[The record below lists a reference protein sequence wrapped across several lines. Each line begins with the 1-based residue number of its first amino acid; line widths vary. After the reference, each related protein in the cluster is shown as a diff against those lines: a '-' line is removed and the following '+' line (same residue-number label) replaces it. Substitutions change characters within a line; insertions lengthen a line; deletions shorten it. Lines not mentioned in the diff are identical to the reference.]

1 MPGGNLPKARA
12 LFANPGLGA
21 TYARILAE
29 SEAAG
34 GSRERQ
40 IEAARRSWSQ
50 GFVAE
55 AIDRFCRT
63 QEVMDSSGRR
73 HKGLLTGQDM
83 ASWSATYEKP
93 ASVTY
98 HGWEVFKTG
107 FWGQGPI
114 FLQTL
119 KLLEG
124 FDLTGMDRFF
134 GCFKLAHQLRQ
145 RIIQESG
152 LNISMGLSQNK
163 TVSKIAT
170 GEAKPNNEKQIL
182 LGEEKSFLSPLSVRK
197 IPMIGEKTSQTLYNM
212 GVKKVHTLQQMPA
225 QLLEATFG
233 KNGKM
238 IWEKANGI
246 DLSPVVPYTEAK
258 SISSENTFEEDT
270 IDTKL
275 LEATLIAMTEQ
286 LSTKLRQKGQLTACV
301 TVKIRYSDFETHSIQ
316 QRIPY
321 TAADHSLLPLV
332 KQLFQ
337 KLYTR
342 RLLIRLVGVRFSNL
356 VYGNYQIQL
365 FEDSQQQIQL
375 YQALDKLNVK
385 YGDKTVCRAMT
396 MGIGRRRFNPFNG
409 MEN

>member
-1 MPGGNLPKARA
+1 
-12 LFANPGLGA
+12 
-21 TYARILAE
+21 
-29 SEAAG
+29 
-34 GSRERQ
+34 
-40 IEAARRSWSQ
+40 
-50 GFVAE
+50 
-55 AIDRFCRT
+55 
-63 QEVMDSSGRR
+63 
-73 HKGLLTGQDM
+73 
-83 ASWSATYEKP
+83 
-93 ASVTY
+93 
-98 HGWEVFKTG
+98 
-107 FWGQGPI
+107 
-114 FLQTL
+114 
-119 KLLEG
+119 
-124 FDLTGMDRFF
+124 MDRFF

-170 GEAKPNNEKQIL
+170 GEAKPNNEKQIP

-197 IPMIGEKTSQTLYNM
+197 IPMIGEKTAQTLYNM
-212 GVKKVHTLQQMPA
+212 GVKKVHTLQQMPT

-246 DLSPVVPYTEAK
+246 DLSPVVPYSEAK

-270 IDTKL
+270 IDTRL

-286 LSTKLRQKGQLTACV
+286 LSTKLRKKGQLTACI

-321 TAADHSLLPLV
+321 TSADHSLLPIV
-332 KQLFQ
+332 KELFR

-342 RLLIRLVGVRFSNL
+342 RLLIRLVGVRFSHL

-365 FEDSQQQIQL
+365 FEDSQQQINL

-385 YGDKTVCRAMT
+385 YGDKTVCRAVA
-396 MGIGRRRFNPFNG
+396 MGVGRRRFNPFNG
-409 MEN
+409 LEN

>member
-1 MPGGNLPKARA
+1 VVRGDFEKYSQKSQEITEIIREGVPLFEKA
-12 LFANPGLGA
+12 
-21 TYARILAE
+21 
-29 SEAAG
+29 S
-34 GSRERQ
+34 
-40 IEAARRSWSQ
+40 
-50 GFVAE
+50 
-55 AIDRFCRT
+55 IDEF
-63 QEVMDSSGRR
+63 
-73 HKGLLTGQDM
+73 
-83 ASWSATYEKP
+83 Y
-93 ASVTY
+93 
-98 HGWEVFKTG
+98 
-107 FWGQGPI
+107 I
-114 FLQTL
+114 
-119 KLLEG
+119 
-124 FDLTGMDRFF
+124 DLTGMDRFF
-134 GCFKLAHQLRQ
+134 GCFKLAHELRQ

-170 GEAKPNNEKQIL
+170 GEAKPNNEKQIP

-246 DLSPVVPYTEAK
+246 DLSPVVPYSEAK

-270 IDTKL
+270 IDTRL

-385 YGDKTVCRAMT
+385 YGDKTVCRALT

-409 MEN
+409 IEN

>member
-1 MPGGNLPKARA
+1 MRTARQ
-12 LFANPGLGA
+12 LCP
-21 TYARILAE
+21 
-29 SEAAG
+29 
-34 GSRERQ
+34 
-40 IEAARRSWSQ
+40 
-50 GFVAE
+50 E
-55 AIDRFCRT
+55 AIVVRGDFEKYSQKS
-63 QEVMDSSGRR
+63 QEITEIIREGVPLFE
-73 HKGLLTGQDM
+73 K
-83 ASWSATYEKP
+83 ASIDEFY
-93 ASVTY
+93 
-98 HGWEVFKTG
+98 
-107 FWGQGPI
+107 I
-114 FLQTL
+114 
-119 KLLEG
+119 
-124 FDLTGMDRFF
+124 DLTGMDRFF
-134 GCFKLAHQLRQ
+134 GCFKLAHELRQ

-170 GEAKPNNEKQIL
+170 GEAKPNNEKQIP

-246 DLSPVVPYTEAK
+246 DLSPVVPYSEAK

-270 IDTKL
+270 IDTRL

-365 FEDSQQQIQL
+365 FEDSQQQINL

-409 MEN
+409 IEN

>member
-1 MPGGNLPKARA
+1 VRGDFEKYSQKSQEITEIIREGVPLFEKA
-12 LFANPGLGA
+12 
-21 TYARILAE
+21 
-29 SEAAG
+29 S
-34 GSRERQ
+34 
-40 IEAARRSWSQ
+40 
-50 GFVAE
+50 
-55 AIDRFCRT
+55 IDEF
-63 QEVMDSSGRR
+63 
-73 HKGLLTGQDM
+73 
-83 ASWSATYEKP
+83 Y
-93 ASVTY
+93 
-98 HGWEVFKTG
+98 
-107 FWGQGPI
+107 I
-114 FLQTL
+114 
-119 KLLEG
+119 
-124 FDLTGMDRFF
+124 DLTGMDRFF

-170 GEAKPNNEKQIL
+170 GEAKPNNEKQIP

-258 SISSENTFEEDT
+258 SISSENTFDEDT
-270 IDTKL
+270 IDTRL

-286 LSTKLRQKGQLTACV
+286 LSTKLRKKGQLTACI

-332 KQLFQ
+332 KELFR

-385 YGDKTVCRAMT
+385 YGDKTVCRAVA
-396 MGIGRRRFNPFNG
+396 MGVGRRRFNPFNG

>member
-1 MPGGNLPKARA
+1 
-12 LFANPGLGA
+12 
-21 TYARILAE
+21 
-29 SEAAG
+29 
-34 GSRERQ
+34 
-40 IEAARRSWSQ
+40 
-50 GFVAE
+50 
-55 AIDRFCRT
+55 
-63 QEVMDSSGRR
+63 
-73 HKGLLTGQDM
+73 
-83 ASWSATYEKP
+83 
-93 ASVTY
+93 
-98 HGWEVFKTG
+98 
-107 FWGQGPI
+107 
-114 FLQTL
+114 
-119 KLLEG
+119 
-124 FDLTGMDRFF
+124 
-134 GCFKLAHQLRQ
+134 
-145 RIIQESG
+145 
-152 LNISMGLSQNK
+152 
-163 TVSKIAT
+163 
-170 GEAKPNNEKQIL
+170 
-182 LGEEKSFLSPLSVRK
+182 
-197 IPMIGEKTSQTLYNM
+197 
-212 GVKKVHTLQQMPA
+212 
-225 QLLEATFG
+225 
-233 KNGKM
+233 M

-246 DLSPVVPYTEAK
+246 DLSPVVPYSEAK

-270 IDTKL
+270 IDIRL

-286 LSTKLRQKGQLTACV
+286 LSTKLRQKGQLTACI

-385 YGDKTVCRAMT
+385 YGDKTVCRALT

>member
-1 MPGGNLPKARA
+1 LCP
-12 LFANPGLGA
+12 
-21 TYARILAE
+21 
-29 SEAAG
+29 
-34 GSRERQ
+34 
-40 IEAARRSWSQ
+40 
-50 GFVAE
+50 E
-55 AIDRFCRT
+55 AIVVRGDFEKYSQKS
-63 QEVMDSSGRR
+63 QEITEIIREGVPLFE
-73 HKGLLTGQDM
+73 K
-83 ASWSATYEKP
+83 ASIDEFY
-93 ASVTY
+93 
-98 HGWEVFKTG
+98 
-107 FWGQGPI
+107 I
-114 FLQTL
+114 
-119 KLLEG
+119 
-124 FDLTGMDRFF
+124 DLSGMDRFF

-170 GEAKPNNEKQIL
+170 GEAKPNNEKQIP

-197 IPMIGEKTSQTLYNM
+197 IPMIGEKTAQTLYNM
-212 GVKKVHTLQQMPA
+212 GVKKVHTLQQMPT

-246 DLSPVVPYTEAK
+246 DLSPVVPYSEAK

-270 IDTKL
+270 IDTRL

-286 LSTKLRQKGQLTACV
+286 LSTKLRKKGQLTACI

-321 TAADHSLLPLV
+321 TSADHSLLPIV
-332 KQLFQ
+332 KELFR

-342 RLLIRLVGVRFSNL
+342 RLLIRLVGVRFSHL

-365 FEDSQQQIQL
+365 FEDSQQQINL

-385 YGDKTVCRAMT
+385 YGDKTVCRAVA
-396 MGIGRRRFNPFNG
+396 MGVGRRRFNPFNG
-409 MEN
+409 LEN

>member
-1 MPGGNLPKARA
+1 
-12 LFANPGLGA
+12 
-21 TYARILAE
+21 
-29 SEAAG
+29 
-34 GSRERQ
+34 
-40 IEAARRSWSQ
+40 
-50 GFVAE
+50 
-55 AIDRFCRT
+55 
-63 QEVMDSSGRR
+63 
-73 HKGLLTGQDM
+73 
-83 ASWSATYEKP
+83 
-93 ASVTY
+93 
-98 HGWEVFKTG
+98 
-107 FWGQGPI
+107 
-114 FLQTL
+114 
-119 KLLEG
+119 
-124 FDLTGMDRFF
+124 MDRFF
-134 GCFKLAHQLRQ
+134 GCFKLAHELRQ

-170 GEAKPNNEKQIL
+170 GEAKPNNEKQIP

-246 DLSPVVPYTEAK
+246 DLSPVVPYSEAK

-270 IDTKL
+270 IDTRL
-275 LEATLIAMTEQ
+275 LEATPIAMTEQ

>member
-1 MPGGNLPKARA
+1 MEEKRSIVHLDLDTFFVSVERLFDDRLKGKPILIGGASDRGVVASCSYEARKFGVHSAMPMRTARQ
-12 LFANPGLGA
+12 LCP
-21 TYARILAE
+21 
-29 SEAAG
+29 
-34 GSRERQ
+34 
-40 IEAARRSWSQ
+40 
-50 GFVAE
+50 E
-55 AIDRFCRT
+55 AIVVRGDFEKYSQKS
-63 QEVMDSSGRR
+63 QEITEIIREGVPLFE
-73 HKGLLTGQDM
+73 K
-83 ASWSATYEKP
+83 ASIDEFY
-93 ASVTY
+93 
-98 HGWEVFKTG
+98 
-107 FWGQGPI
+107 I
-114 FLQTL
+114 
-119 KLLEG
+119 
-124 FDLTGMDRFF
+124 DLTGMDRFF

-170 GEAKPNNEKQIL
+170 GEAKPNNEKQIPI
-182 LGEEKSFLSPLSVRK
+182 GQEKTFLSPLSVRK

-212 GVKKVHTLQQMPA
+212 GVKKVQTLQQMPA

-270 IDTKL
+270 IDTRL

-286 LSTKLRQKGQLTACV
+286 LSTKLRKKGQLTACI

-321 TAADHSLLPLV
+321 TAADHSLLPV
-332 KQLFQ
+332 MKELFR

-342 RLLIRLVGVRFSNL
+342 RLLIRLVGVRFSHL

-365 FEDSQQQIQL
+365 FEDSQQQINL

-385 YGDKTVCRAMT
+385 YGDKTVCRAVAMEV
-396 MGIGRRRFNPFNG
+396 GRRRFNPFNG
-409 MEN
+409 LEN

>member
-1 MPGGNLPKARA
+1 VVRGDFEKYSQKSQEITEIIREGVPLFEKA
-12 LFANPGLGA
+12 
-21 TYARILAE
+21 
-29 SEAAG
+29 S
-34 GSRERQ
+34 
-40 IEAARRSWSQ
+40 
-50 GFVAE
+50 
-55 AIDRFCRT
+55 IDEF
-63 QEVMDSSGRR
+63 
-73 HKGLLTGQDM
+73 
-83 ASWSATYEKP
+83 Y
-93 ASVTY
+93 
-98 HGWEVFKTG
+98 
-107 FWGQGPI
+107 I
-114 FLQTL
+114 
-119 KLLEG
+119 
-124 FDLTGMDRFF
+124 DLTGMDRFF
-134 GCFKLAHQLRQ
+134 GCFKLAHELRQ

-170 GEAKPNNEKQIL
+170 GEAKPNNEKQIP

-246 DLSPVVPYTEAK
+246 DLSPVVPYSEAK

-270 IDTKL
+270 IDTRL

-321 TAADHSLLPLV
+321 TSADHNLLPLV

-365 FEDSQQQIQL
+365 FEDSQQQINL

-409 MEN
+409 LEN

>member
-1 MPGGNLPKARA
+1 MGEKRSIVHLDLDTFFVSVERLFDDRLKGKPILIGGASDRGVVASCSYEARKFGIHSAMPMRTARQ
-12 LFANPGLGA
+12 LCP
-21 TYARILAE
+21 
-29 SEAAG
+29 
-34 GSRERQ
+34 
-40 IEAARRSWSQ
+40 
-50 GFVAE
+50 E
-55 AIDRFCRT
+55 AIVVRGDFEKYNQKS
-63 QEVMDSSGRR
+63 QEITEIIREGVPLFE
-73 HKGLLTGQDM
+73 K
-83 ASWSATYEKP
+83 ASIDEFY
-93 ASVTY
+93 
-98 HGWEVFKTG
+98 
-107 FWGQGPI
+107 I
-114 FLQTL
+114 
-119 KLLEG
+119 
-124 FDLTGMDRFF
+124 DLTGMDRFF

-170 GEAKPNNEKQIL
+170 GEAKPNNEKQIP
-182 LGEEKSFLSPLSVRK
+182 LGEEKTFLSPLSVRK
-197 IPMIGEKTSQTLYNM
+197 IPMIGEKTTQTLYNM
-212 GVKKVHTLQQMPA
+212 GVKKVHTLQQMPT

-270 IDTKL
+270 IDTRL

-286 LSTKLRQKGQLTACV
+286 LSTKLRKKGQLTACI

-321 TAADHSLLPLV
+321 TAADHSLLPIV
-332 KQLFQ
+332 KELFR

-342 RLLIRLVGVRFSNL
+342 RLLIRLVGVRFSYL

-365 FEDSQQQIQL
+365 FEDSQQQINL

-385 YGDKTVCRAMT
+385 YGDKTVCRAVA
-396 MGIGRRRFNPFNG
+396 MGVGRRRFNPFNG
-409 MEN
+409 LEN

>member
-1 MPGGNLPKARA
+1 MEEKRSIVHLDLDTFFVSVERLFDDRLKGKPILIGGASDRGVVASCSYEARKFGVHSAMPMRTARQ
-12 LFANPGLGA
+12 LCP
-21 TYARILAE
+21 
-29 SEAAG
+29 
-34 GSRERQ
+34 
-40 IEAARRSWSQ
+40 
-50 GFVAE
+50 E
-55 AIDRFCRT
+55 AIVVRGDFEKYSQKS
-63 QEVMDSSGRR
+63 QEITEIIREGVPLFE
-73 HKGLLTGQDM
+73 K
-83 ASWSATYEKP
+83 ASIDEFY
-93 ASVTY
+93 
-98 HGWEVFKTG
+98 
-107 FWGQGPI
+107 I
-114 FLQTL
+114 
-119 KLLEG
+119 
-124 FDLTGMDRFF
+124 DLTGMDRFF

-170 GEAKPNNEKQIL
+170 GEAKPNNEKQIP
-182 LGEEKSFLSPLSVRK
+182 LGEEKTFLSPLSVRK

-238 IWEKANGI
+238 IWEKATGI

-270 IDTKL
+270 IDTRL

-286 LSTKLRQKGQLTACV
+286 LSTKLRKKGQLTACI

-321 TAADHSLLPLV
+321 TAADHSLLPIV
-332 KQLFQ
+332 KELFR

-342 RLLIRLVGVRFSNL
+342 RLLIRLVGVRFSHL

-365 FEDSQQQIQL
+365 FEDSQEQINL

-409 MEN
+409 MGN

>member
-1 MPGGNLPKARA
+1 MEEKRSIVHLDLDTFFVSVERLFDDRLKGKPILIGGASDRGVVASCSYEARKFGVHSAMPMRTARQ
-12 LFANPGLGA
+12 LCP
-21 TYARILAE
+21 
-29 SEAAG
+29 
-34 GSRERQ
+34 
-40 IEAARRSWSQ
+40 
-50 GFVAE
+50 E
-55 AIDRFCRT
+55 AIVVRGDFEKYSQKS
-63 QEVMDSSGRR
+63 QEITEIIREGVPLFE
-73 HKGLLTGQDM
+73 K
-83 ASWSATYEKP
+83 ASIDEFY
-93 ASVTY
+93 
-98 HGWEVFKTG
+98 
-107 FWGQGPI
+107 I
-114 FLQTL
+114 
-119 KLLEG
+119 
-124 FDLTGMDRFF
+124 DLTGMDRFF

-170 GEAKPNNEKQIL
+170 GEAKPNNEKQIP
-182 LGEEKSFLSPLSVRK
+182 LGQEKSFLSPLSVRK
-197 IPMIGEKTSQTLYNM
+197 IPMIGEKTAHTLYNM
-212 GVKKVHTLQQMPA
+212 GVKKVQTLQQMPA

-246 DLSPVVPYTEAK
+246 DRSPVVPYTEAK

-270 IDTKL
+270 IDTRL

-286 LSTKLRQKGQLTACV
+286 LSTKLRKKGQLTACI

-321 TAADHSLLPLV
+321 TAADHSLLPVV
-332 KQLFQ
+332 KELFR

-342 RLLIRLVGVRFSNL
+342 RLLIRLVGVRFSQL

-365 FEDSQQQIQL
+365 FEDSQQQINL

-385 YGDKTVCRAMT
+385 YGDKTVCRAVA
-396 MGIGRRRFNPFNG
+396 MGVGRRRFNPFNG
-409 MEN
+409 LET

>member
-1 MPGGNLPKARA
+1 MAPIPTPAA
-12 LFANPGLGA
+12 PP
-21 TYARILAE
+21 RISWWLV
-29 SEAAG
+29 AAG
-34 GSRERQ
+34 
-40 IEAARRSWSQ
+40 IYN
-50 GFVAE
+50 
-55 AIDRFCRT
+55 
-63 QEVMDSSGRR
+63 
-73 HKGLLTGQDM
+73 LLWGALTVL
-83 ASWSATYEKP
+83 YP
-93 ASVTY
+93 
-98 HGWEVFKTG
+98 GW
-107 FWGQGPI
+107 
-114 FLQTL
+114 L
-119 KLLEG
+119 

-134 GCFKLAHQLRQ
+134 GCFKLAHELRQ

-170 GEAKPNNEKQIL
+170 GEAKPNNEKQIP

-246 DLSPVVPYTEAK
+246 DLSPVVPYSEAK

-270 IDTKL
+270 IDTRL

-321 TAADHSLLPLV
+321 TSADHNLLPLV

-365 FEDSQQQIQL
+365 FEDSQQQINL

-409 MEN
+409 IEN

>member
-1 MPGGNLPKARA
+1 MEEKRSIVHLDLDTFFVSVERLFDDRLKGKPILIGGASDRGVVA
-12 LFANPGLGA
+12 SCS
-21 TYARILAE
+21 YE
-29 SEAAG
+29 
-34 GSRERQ
+34 
-40 IEAARRSWSQ
+40 ARRFGVHSAMPMRTARQ
-50 GFVAE
+50 LCPE
-55 AIDRFCRT
+55 AIVVRGDFEKYSQKS
-63 QEVMDSSGRR
+63 QEITEIIREGVPLFE
-73 HKGLLTGQDM
+73 K
-83 ASWSATYEKP
+83 ASIDEFY
-93 ASVTY
+93 
-98 HGWEVFKTG
+98 
-107 FWGQGPI
+107 I
-114 FLQTL
+114 
-119 KLLEG
+119 
-124 FDLTGMDRFF
+124 DLSGMDRFF
-134 GCFKLAHQLRQ
+134 GCFKLAHELRQ

-170 GEAKPNNEKQIL
+170 GEAKPNNEKQIP

-246 DLSPVVPYTEAK
+246 DLSPVVPYSEAK

-270 IDTKL
+270 IDTRL

-316 QRIPY
+316 QRISY
-321 TAADHSLLPLV
+321 TAADHNLLPLV

-365 FEDSQQQIQL
+365 F
-375 YQALDKLNVK
+375 
-385 YGDKTVCRAMT
+385 
-396 MGIGRRRFNPFNG
+396 
-409 MEN
+409 

>member
-1 MPGGNLPKARA
+1 MRTARQ
-12 LFANPGLGA
+12 LCP
-21 TYARILAE
+21 
-29 SEAAG
+29 
-34 GSRERQ
+34 
-40 IEAARRSWSQ
+40 
-50 GFVAE
+50 E
-55 AIDRFCRT
+55 AIVVRGDFEKYSQKS
-63 QEVMDSSGRR
+63 QEITEIIREGVPLFE
-73 HKGLLTGQDM
+73 K
-83 ASWSATYEKP
+83 ASIDEFY
-93 ASVTY
+93 
-98 HGWEVFKTG
+98 
-107 FWGQGPI
+107 I
-114 FLQTL
+114 
-119 KLLEG
+119 
-124 FDLTGMDRFF
+124 DLTGMDRFF
-134 GCFKLAHQLRQ
+134 GCFKLAHELRQ

-170 GEAKPNNEKQIL
+170 GEAKPNNEKQIP

-212 GVKKVHTLQQMPA
+212 GVKKVHTLQQRPA

-246 DLSPVVPYTEAK
+246 DLSPVVPYSEAK
-258 SISSENTFEEDT
+258 SISSENTFDEDT
-270 IDTKL
+270 IDTRL

-385 YGDKTVCRAMT
+385 YGDKTVCRALT

-409 MEN
+409 IEN

>member
-1 MPGGNLPKARA
+1 MRTARQ
-12 LFANPGLGA
+12 LCP
-21 TYARILAE
+21 
-29 SEAAG
+29 
-34 GSRERQ
+34 
-40 IEAARRSWSQ
+40 
-50 GFVAE
+50 E
-55 AIDRFCRT
+55 AIVVRGDFEKYSQKS
-63 QEVMDSSGRR
+63 QEITEIIREGVPLFE
-73 HKGLLTGQDM
+73 K
-83 ASWSATYEKP
+83 ASIDEFY
-93 ASVTY
+93 
-98 HGWEVFKTG
+98 
-107 FWGQGPI
+107 I
-114 FLQTL
+114 
-119 KLLEG
+119 
-124 FDLTGMDRFF
+124 DLTGMDRFF

-170 GEAKPNNEKQIL
+170 GEAKPNNEKQIPI
-182 LGEEKSFLSPLSVRK
+182 GEEKTFLSPLSVRK

-212 GVKKVHTLQQMPA
+212 GVKKVQTLQQMPA

-258 SISSENTFEEDT
+258 SISSENTFDEDT
-270 IDTKL
+270 IDTRL

-286 LSTKLRQKGQLTACV
+286 LSTKLRKKGQLTACI

-332 KQLFQ
+332 KELFR

-365 FEDSQQQIQL
+365 FEDSQQQINL

-385 YGDKTVCRAMT
+385 YGDKTVCRAVA
-396 MGIGRRRFNPFNG
+396 MGVGRRRFNPFNG
-409 MEN
+409 MEA

>member
-1 MPGGNLPKARA
+1 IVVRGDFEKYSQKSQEITEIIREGVPLFEKA
-12 LFANPGLGA
+12 
-21 TYARILAE
+21 
-29 SEAAG
+29 S
-34 GSRERQ
+34 
-40 IEAARRSWSQ
+40 
-50 GFVAE
+50 
-55 AIDRFCRT
+55 IDEF
-63 QEVMDSSGRR
+63 
-73 HKGLLTGQDM
+73 
-83 ASWSATYEKP
+83 Y
-93 ASVTY
+93 
-98 HGWEVFKTG
+98 
-107 FWGQGPI
+107 I
-114 FLQTL
+114 
-119 KLLEG
+119 
-124 FDLTGMDRFF
+124 DLTGMDRFF
-134 GCFKLAHQLRQ
+134 GCFKLAHELRQ

-170 GEAKPNNEKQIL
+170 GEAKPNNEKQIP

-246 DLSPVVPYTEAK
+246 DLSPVVPYSEAK

-270 IDTKL
+270 IDTRL

-365 FEDSQQQIQL
+365 FEDSQQQINL

>member
-1 MPGGNLPKARA
+1 
-12 LFANPGLGA
+12 
-21 TYARILAE
+21 
-29 SEAAG
+29 
-34 GSRERQ
+34 
-40 IEAARRSWSQ
+40 
-50 GFVAE
+50 
-55 AIDRFCRT
+55 
-63 QEVMDSSGRR
+63 
-73 HKGLLTGQDM
+73 
-83 ASWSATYEKP
+83 
-93 ASVTY
+93 
-98 HGWEVFKTG
+98 
-107 FWGQGPI
+107 
-114 FLQTL
+114 
-119 KLLEG
+119 
-124 FDLTGMDRFF
+124 MDRFF
-134 GCFKLAHQLRQ
+134 GCFKLAHELRQ
-145 RIIQESG
+145 RIIRESG
-152 LNISMGLSQNK
+152 LNISMGLSENK
-163 TVSKIAT
+163 TVSKVAT
-170 GEAKPNNEKQIL
+170 GEAKPNNEKQVPI
-182 LGEEKSFLSPLSVRK
+182 GEEKPFLAPLSVRK

-212 GVKKVHTLQQMPA
+212 GVKKVQTLQQMPA

-246 DLSPVVPYTEAK
+246 DLSPVVPYSEAK

-270 IDTKL
+270 IDIRL

-365 FEDSQQQIQL
+365 FEDSQQQINL

-409 MEN
+409 MEA

>member
-1 MPGGNLPKARA
+1 MRTARQ
-12 LFANPGLGA
+12 LCP
-21 TYARILAE
+21 
-29 SEAAG
+29 
-34 GSRERQ
+34 
-40 IEAARRSWSQ
+40 
-50 GFVAE
+50 E
-55 AIDRFCRT
+55 AIVVRGDFEKYSQKS
-63 QEVMDSSGRR
+63 QEITEIIREGVPLFE
-73 HKGLLTGQDM
+73 K
-83 ASWSATYEKP
+83 ASIDEFY
-93 ASVTY
+93 
-98 HGWEVFKTG
+98 
-107 FWGQGPI
+107 I
-114 FLQTL
+114 
-119 KLLEG
+119 
-124 FDLTGMDRFF
+124 DLTGMDRFF
-134 GCFKLAHQLRQ
+134 GCFKLAHELRQ

-170 GEAKPNNEKQIL
+170 GEAKPNNEKQIP

-246 DLSPVVPYTEAK
+246 DLSPVVPYSEAK

-270 IDTKL
+270 IDTRL

-365 FEDSQQQIQL
+365 FEDSQQQINL

-385 YGDKTVCRAMT
+385 YGDKTVCRALT
-396 MGIGRRRFNPFNG
+396 MGVGRRRFNPFNG
-409 MEN
+409 MEA

>member
-1 MPGGNLPKARA
+1 MPMRTARQ
-12 LFANPGLGA
+12 LCP
-21 TYARILAE
+21 
-29 SEAAG
+29 
-34 GSRERQ
+34 
-40 IEAARRSWSQ
+40 
-50 GFVAE
+50 E
-55 AIDRFCRT
+55 AIVVRGDFEKYSQKS
-63 QEVMDSSGRR
+63 QEITEIIREGVPLFE
-73 HKGLLTGQDM
+73 K
-83 ASWSATYEKP
+83 ASIDEFY
-93 ASVTY
+93 
-98 HGWEVFKTG
+98 
-107 FWGQGPI
+107 I
-114 FLQTL
+114 
-119 KLLEG
+119 
-124 FDLTGMDRFF
+124 DLTGMDRFF

-170 GEAKPNNEKQIL
+170 GEAKPNNEKQIP

-246 DLSPVVPYTEAK
+246 DLSPVVPYSEAK

-270 IDTKL
+270 IDTRL

-321 TAADHSLLPLV
+321 TSADHNLLPLV

-365 FEDSQQQIQL
+365 FEDSQQQINL

-409 MEN
+409 LEN

>member
-1 MPGGNLPKARA
+1 MRTARQ
-12 LFANPGLGA
+12 LCP
-21 TYARILAE
+21 
-29 SEAAG
+29 
-34 GSRERQ
+34 
-40 IEAARRSWSQ
+40 
-50 GFVAE
+50 E
-55 AIDRFCRT
+55 AIVVRGDFEKYSQKS
-63 QEVMDSSGRR
+63 QEITEIIREGVPLFE
-73 HKGLLTGQDM
+73 K
-83 ASWSATYEKP
+83 ASIDEFY
-93 ASVTY
+93 
-98 HGWEVFKTG
+98 
-107 FWGQGPI
+107 I
-114 FLQTL
+114 
-119 KLLEG
+119 
-124 FDLTGMDRFF
+124 DLSGMDRFF
-134 GCFKLAHQLRQ
+134 GCFKLAHELRQ

-170 GEAKPNNEKQIL
+170 GEAKPNNEKQIP

-246 DLSPVVPYTEAK
+246 DLSPVVPYSEAK

-270 IDTKL
+270 IDTRL

-301 TVKIRYSDFETHSIQ
+301 TIKIRYSDFETHSIQ

-365 FEDSQQQIQL
+365 FEDSQQQINL

-409 MEN
+409 MEA

>member
-1 MPGGNLPKARA
+1 VHSAMPMRTARQ
-12 LFANPGLGA
+12 LCP
-21 TYARILAE
+21 
-29 SEAAG
+29 
-34 GSRERQ
+34 
-40 IEAARRSWSQ
+40 
-50 GFVAE
+50 E
-55 AIDRFCRT
+55 AIVVRGDFEKYSQKS
-63 QEVMDSSGRR
+63 QEITEIIREGVPLFE
-73 HKGLLTGQDM
+73 K
-83 ASWSATYEKP
+83 ASIDEFY
-93 ASVTY
+93 
-98 HGWEVFKTG
+98 
-107 FWGQGPI
+107 I
-114 FLQTL
+114 
-119 KLLEG
+119 
-124 FDLTGMDRFF
+124 DLSGMDRFF

-170 GEAKPNNEKQIL
+170 GEAKPNNEKQIP

-197 IPMIGEKTSQTLYNM
+197 IPMIGEKTAQTLYNM
-212 GVKKVHTLQQMPA
+212 GVKKVHTLQQMPT

-246 DLSPVVPYTEAK
+246 DLSPVVPYSEAK

-270 IDTKL
+270 IDTRL

-286 LSTKLRQKGQLTACV
+286 LSTKLRKKGQLTACI

-321 TAADHSLLPLV
+321 TSADHSLLPIV
-332 KQLFQ
+332 KELFR

-342 RLLIRLVGVRFSNL
+342 RLLIRLVGVRFSHL

-365 FEDSQQQIQL
+365 FEDSQQQINL

-385 YGDKTVCRAMT
+385 YGDKTVCRAVA
-396 MGIGRRRFNPFNG
+396 MGVGRRRFNPFNG
-409 MEN
+409 LEN